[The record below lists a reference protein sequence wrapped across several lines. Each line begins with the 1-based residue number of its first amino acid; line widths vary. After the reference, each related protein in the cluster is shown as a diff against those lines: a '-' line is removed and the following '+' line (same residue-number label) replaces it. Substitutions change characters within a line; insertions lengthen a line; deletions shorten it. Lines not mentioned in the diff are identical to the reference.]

1 MNSYHLWLRLSILK
15 PQQSSFVLTIV
26 VTIASATLY
35 GVEMKR
41 SLSPQP
47 CGSHAAL
54 RTNAD
59 DSWDR
64 WEDPVPED
72 WIVNMIWLNCI
83 NNLFWLTKYSI
94 KISLFKT
101 RCSLAAADNRPDI
114 AGGQPIWRHGD
125 NRFRC
130 NAFDYVGSSPQG
142 RWERSLAE
150 VLL

>member
-64 WEDPVPED
+64 WEDPVPKD
-72 WIVNMIWLNCI
+72 WIVNMICLNCI

-114 AGGQPIWRHGD
+114 AGGQPI
-125 NRFRC
+125 
-130 NAFDYVGSSPQG
+130 
-142 RWERSLAE
+142 
-150 VLL
+150 